1 MSWHIAYV
9 IRKTSSTSF
18 SSYDVSLDSE
28 QTSNKDDVYE
38 HVFQLEMCGTSSGPG
53 PEPGPGPGS
62 RSWSQ
67 KIKLYRDCG
76 RDRDQRSEISEGPG
90 PKILI

>member
-1 MSWHIAYV
+1 MKRNTGLMDEEETIFIH
-9 IRKTSSTSF
+9 TS
-18 SSYDVSLDSE
+18 VSIFCRHDSM
-28 QTSNKDDVYE
+28 NDKKL
-38 HVFQLEMCGTSSGPG
+38 LEMCGTSSGPG

-76 RDRDQRSEISEGPG
+76 RDRDQKSEILDGPG

>member
-1 MSWHIAYV
+1 MIA
-9 IRKTSSTSF
+9 KDCNQLSS
-18 SSYDVSLDSE
+18 LGLPL
-28 QTSNKDDVYE
+28 
-38 HVFQLEMCGTSSGPG
+38 LEMCGTSSGPG

-67 KIKLYRDCG
+67 KIKLYRD
-76 RDRDQRSEISEGPG
+76 QKSEILDGPG